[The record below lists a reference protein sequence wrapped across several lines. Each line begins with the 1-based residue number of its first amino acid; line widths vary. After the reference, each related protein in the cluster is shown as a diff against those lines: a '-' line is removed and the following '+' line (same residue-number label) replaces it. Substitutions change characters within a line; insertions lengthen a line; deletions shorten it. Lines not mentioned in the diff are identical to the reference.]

1 MEPVNNEINT
11 IMQSSAPPNEAMV
24 VSPISEA
31 NFSEQVISEK
41 SEEVKQENF
50 FDRNITF
57 ITFMFCIAIFPFSII
72 INVLLGAF
80 NFRNKRDEIFRGIG
94 YFFLVGI
101 VLLLVGFGLCMLVL
115 SGIVK

>member
-1 MEPVNNEINT
+1 MEPTNTEINNT
-11 IMQSSAPPNEAMV
+11 VESAAPLNEAAV
-24 VSPISEA
+24 VLPTSGA
-31 NFSEQVISEK
+31 NFSEQVP
-41 SEEVKQENF
+41 EEVKQENF

-94 YFFLVGI
+94 YFFLVLL
-101 VLLLVGFGLCMLVL
+101 VLGLVGFGLCMLMI
-115 SGIVK
+115 SGIVHNYRP